1 MENTV
6 YKIINGSIITPSKII
21 KEGQLVMINGKI
33 VEIGTANIEIPH
45 AHIIDAKEGY
55 IAPGCIDMHVHG
67 GNGHDFLD
75 ATPEV
80 FYDIAKAHALHGTT
94 TIYPTLAASE
104 LQLFWRA
111 IRSCEQ
117 AMRCQKQGANILGLH
132 LEGNYI
138 NKQMKGG
145 LNEQYLHL
153 PNVEEYKSILSAT
166 SCIKRWSV
174 SPELPGAYELAHYA
188 SEYGVLMSV
197 AHTTA
202 NYTILKEAYKSGFRH
217 VTHFYNAMTSVH
229 KEKEFKREGTVEAV
243 YLMDDMSV
251 EVIADGIHV
260 PPAILRLI
268 YQIKGVELTA
278 LVTDAIAAA
287 AYEGYYTKI
296 LGKNLIVE
304 DGVCKCADRSAL
316 AGSIAT
322 GIQLI
327 RVMVEQAGVPLI
339 DVMRMAAET
348 PARIMGI
355 LERKGTLEVGKD
367 ADIILFTPNFEMLKT
382 WVEGRECVR

>member
-1 MENTV
+1 
-6 YKIINGSIITPSKII
+6 
-21 KEGQLVMINGKI
+21 
-33 VEIGTANIEIPH
+33 
-45 AHIIDAKEGY
+45 
-55 IAPGCIDMHVHG
+55 
-67 GNGHDFLD
+67 
-75 ATPEV
+75 
-80 FYDIAKAHALHGTT
+80 
-94 TIYPTLAASE
+94 
-104 LQLFWRA
+104 
-111 IRSCEQ
+111 
-117 AMRCQKQGANILGLH
+117 
-132 LEGNYI
+132 
-138 NKQMKGG
+138 
-145 LNEQYLHL
+145 
-153 PNVEEYKSILSAT
+153 
-166 SCIKRWSV
+166 
-174 SPELPGAYELAHYA
+174 
-188 SEYGVLMSV
+188 
-197 AHTTA
+197 
-202 NYTILKEAYKSGFRH
+202 
-217 VTHFYNAMTSVH
+217 MTSVH

-287 AYEGYYTKI
+287 AYEGDYTKI